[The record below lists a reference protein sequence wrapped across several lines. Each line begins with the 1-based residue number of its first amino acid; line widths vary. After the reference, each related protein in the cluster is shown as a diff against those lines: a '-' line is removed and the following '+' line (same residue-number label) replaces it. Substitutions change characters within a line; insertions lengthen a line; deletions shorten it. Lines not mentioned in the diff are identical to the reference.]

1 METGEEDLYGPL
13 LRKVETNVKI
23 GSREFETNKKTYVM
37 GILNVT
43 PDSFSDGGKWK
54 ETDKALFHVE
64 EMLAEGMD
72 ILDIGGEST
81 RPGYTQISDEEEI
94 ARLMP
99 VIEAVKSRFDIPVS
113 LDTYKSG
120 VAKAGADAGVD
131 LLNDIWGLKYDDQM
145 ARVIA
150 ESGLPCCLMHNR
162 KEADYQDFMREVT
175 EDLEKTLQLAKQA
188 GIAREKIILDPGV
201 GFGKTYEQNLQVL
214 RSLETFH
221 RLGCPLLLGA
231 SRKSFIGLTLDL
243 PVSERLEGTLVTTVF
258 AVIKGCSFIRV
269 HDIKENVR
277 AVKMAE
283 AILYQ

>member
-1 METGEEDLYGPL
+1 MV
-13 LRKVETNVKI
+13 KVKI
-23 GSREFETNKKTYVM
+23 GGREFEINKKTYVI

-43 PDSFSDGGKWK
+43 PDSFFDGGKWK
-54 ETDKALFHVE
+54 ELDRALFHVE
-64 EMLAEGMD
+64 KMQAEGMD

-81 RPGYTQISDEEEI
+81 RPGHTLIPDEEEI
-94 ARLMP
+94 MRVMP

-113 LDTYKSG
+113 LDTYKSS
-120 VAKAGADAGVD
+120 VAKAGIEAGID
-131 LLNDIWGLKYDDQM
+131 LINDIWGLKYDGEM
-145 ARVIA
+145 ARVIG

-162 KEADYQDFMREVT
+162 KEAEYRDFMQEVT
-175 EDLEKTLQLAKQA
+175 EDLEETLQFAWQA
-188 GIAREKIILDPGV
+188 GIDREKIILDPGV

-221 RLGCPLLLGA
+221 SLGCPLLLGS
-231 SRKSFIGLTLDL
+231 SRKSVIGLTLDL

-258 AVIKGCSFIRV
+258 AVLKGCAFVRV

-283 AILYQ
+283 AILYR